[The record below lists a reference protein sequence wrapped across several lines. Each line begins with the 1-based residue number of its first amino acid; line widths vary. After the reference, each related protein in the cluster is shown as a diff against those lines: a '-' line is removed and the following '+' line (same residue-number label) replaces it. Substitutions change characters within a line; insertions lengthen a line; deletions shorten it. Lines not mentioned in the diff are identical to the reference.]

1 MTSARVAWPGKNS
14 PIFWVSCGMG
24 QSWWERRRVVEDGGM
39 GGVLVDLLGGE
50 ALEGEDRC
58 ILEIFD

>member
-1 MTSARVAWPGKNS
+1 
-14 PIFWVSCGMG
+14 MG

-39 GGVLVDLLGGE
+39 GGVHVGLLGGE